1 MTPRTRRYVLAVSIP
16 VIAFA
21 VIGGFLGQAMTRDDA
36 YKHLSVFEDV
46 ISIVLNNYVEEV
58 DPSKAMRGALHG
70 LADALDADSAYLAPA
85 LAKSVAANESPG
97 AGDVGVELIRQFYLR
112 VISVREGSP
121 AARAGIRIGDYVRAI
136 NDRATRN
143 MSALEGMRLLRG
155 TPGSKIALVVIRGG
169 NTTDPHMIDL
179 VRERLAGPDITSRTA
194 APGVGYIRIID
205 FTPQAVSGLKQA
217 IDRLSKAGITKH
229 VIDLRGSAR
238 GDLDEGI
245 AAARLFI
252 KSGTIA
258 VRQGKNDQREIVTS
272 APNEG
277 SITAPVALL
286 INGGTSGAAE
296 VFAAALEAKDR
307 ATLVG
312 EHTLGRAARQRLV
325 KLADGSALWLTYV
338 RYLTPSGDQLHE
350 KGLKPDVEVDEPD
363 VDFGATPPPGD
374 PVLDKALAH
383 LADKKAA

>member
-46 ISIVLNNYVEEV
+46 VSIVLNNYVEEV

-70 LADALDADSAYLAPA
+70 LADSLDADSAYLPAA
-85 LAKSVAANESPG
+85 LAKSVAANENPG
-97 AGDVGVELIRQFYLR
+97 AGDLGVELIRQFYLR
-112 VISVREGSP
+112 VISVRDGSP
-121 AARAGIRIGDYVRAI
+121 AARAGIRIGDYIRAI

-143 MSALEGMRLLRG
+143 MSALEGMRLLHG
-155 TPGSKIALVVIRGG
+155 APGSKVSLVVIRGG
-169 NTTDPHMIDL
+169 NTTDPHMLDL
-179 VRERLAGPDITSRTA
+179 VRERPAGADITSRTA

-217 IDRLSKAGITKH
+217 IERLGKAGVTKY

-252 KSGTIA
+252 KSGTITI
-258 VRQGKNDQREIVTS
+258 RQSKNDQRELVVA
-272 APNEG
+272 APNDG
-277 SITAPVALL
+277 TITAPLALL
-286 INGGTSGAAE
+286 TNGGTSGAAE

-312 EHTLGRAARQRLV
+312 EHTLGRTARQRLV

-338 RYLTPSGDQLHE
+338 RYLTPSGDALHE
-350 KGLKPDVEVDEPD
+350 KGLKPDIEVDEPD
-363 VDFGATPPPGD
+363 VEFGATPPAGD
-374 PVLDKALAH
+374 PTLDQALAH
-383 LADKKAA
+383 LTQKKAA